1 MGKVIK
7 LSENQ
12 LVNLI
17 EKLVKESDMPRGGF
31 MYSESVDTEL
41 VQDVVDRMTKFHTE
55 GFVKGKEEMKDKY
68 REYLKELKKL
78 NRQFHLR

>member
-17 EKLVKESDMPRGGF
+17 EKLVKEADTPRGGF
-31 MYSESVDTEL
+31 LYSESVDTEL
-41 VQDVVDRMTKFHTE
+41 VQDVVNRMTKFHTE
-55 GFVKGKEEMKDKY
+55 GFIKGNDEMKDMYKD
-68 REYLKELKKL
+68 YLKELKKL
-78 NRQFHLR
+78 NRQFPLK